1 MKSIV
6 PYPTRLLSKQFHFKQ
21 DSHFVESLWLT
32 MSLFTLFG
40 VTSILVLF
48 AKSYATASTIETS
61 RIDEATYLL
70 HSYCATAKGATLSKE
85 FARCE
90 DASVLVRNKKLSRM
104 RVFEATWKNALNR
117 DMLLYIKIFKDGLDS
132 INLINL
138 NFKLFNKFIIL
149 IQNLLYINR
158 LA

>member
-1 MKSIV
+1 
-6 PYPTRLLSKQFHFKQ
+6 
-21 DSHFVESLWLT
+21 

-117 DMLLYIKIFKDGLDS
+117 DMGGSFREMSNAIIIFMVFFMFIYTGKKVNKRPETEMYSALAQSRLHSTFYLPQEYHD
-132 INLINL
+132 
-138 NFKLFNKFIIL
+138 KLE
-149 IQNLLYINR
+149 
-158 LA
+158 